1 MKKIAMILAAVCA
14 MSIFPSCSGCTK
26 GEEISAKLR
35 EEMSARAATAQFMPD
50 AQTVMAEKKD
60 GAALMSATISDV
72 EEESAFD
79 VFDMEKLLQS
89 VAQID
94 SNGAGKFRG
103 YEVDEIKTEMYN
115 MVNRAP
121 WLNEWFRVPRAED
134 GIDYFSNWAYL
145 IENDLEYNFL
155 SITRISWRTRASY
168 YDSATGQ
175 EIEDYEGGS
184 AVQYNVMRT
193 QYYMEENT
201 EIVEVEMADVMLEHG
216 NTHVIAYQGL
226 RNAKDKYFIKYNIV
240 AKPRTDVGYAIDTD
254 TPYGAD
260 REFIYLSYENS
271 NFDLLEINQH
281 YPHFYRENKTLFQ
294 EVEAGAE
301 ISFHIRKDGSLG
313 EYGASYA
320 YAEDEKTPIEKVCHG
335 EKNETAFLAVAELA
349 EKLGA
354 NETAV
359 QNYRQKLSNGE
370 DGENAAEVLLHS
382 LSEKLVSTHA
392 LAKDWSQIYE
402 KSERAEENILAEV
415 ELPIKVKY
423 WSAIAPRRAE
433 LFGVQVKGYL
443 VPNPVFRNMRECN
456 YYLTPAL
463 MDEKGEIY
471 FFEDGTKGTG
481 NDFSVED
488 DIMWYGAWLELYRD
502 FVQEDFS
509 SFTAGDY
516 VLITVLK
523 EKGKDGHLEN
533 IYIPQADRVLF
544 RTFEMD
550 GKTFEI
556 YEKDLQL
563 RVSVRANVS
572 AESGAG
578 GTAY

>member
-1 MKKIAMILAAVCA
+1 MKKIAMILAAICA
-14 MSIFPSCSGCTK
+14 ATVLPACSGCAK

-35 EEMSARAATAQFMPD
+35 EEMSARAETAQFMPD
-50 AQTVMAEKKD
+50 AQTVMSEKKD
-60 GAALMSATISDV
+60 GAVRMSTAVSDV
-72 EEESAFD
+72 EESAFD

-94 SNGAGKFRG
+94 SNGAGKFQG
-103 YEVDEIKTEMYN
+103 YEVDEIKMEMYN

-121 WLNEWFRVPRAED
+121 WMNEWFRVPRAEN

-168 YDSATGQ
+168 YDSETGQ
-175 EIEDYEGGS
+175 ETEDYEGGS

-201 EIVEVEMADVMLEHG
+201 EIVEVEMMDVMLEHG

-226 RNAKDKYFIKYNIV
+226 KNAKDKYFLKYNIV

-281 YPHFYRENKTLFQ
+281 YPHFYRENKTLFR
-294 EVEAGAE
+294 EVDAGAE
-301 ISFHIRKDGSLG
+301 ISFHTRKDGSVG

-320 YAEDEKTPIEKVCHG
+320 YAEDEKTPIEKVCRG
-335 EKNETAFLAVAELA
+335 EKGETAALAVAELA
-349 EKLGA
+349 EMLGA

-359 QNYRQKLSNGE
+359 QNYHQKLSNGE
-370 DGENAAEVLLHS
+370 DRESAAEVLLNS

-392 LAKDWSQIYE
+392 LAKDWAQIYE
-402 KSERAEENILAEV
+402 RSERAEENILAEV

-423 WSAIAPRRAE
+423 WSAIAPSQME

-443 VPNPVFRNMRECN
+443 VPNPKFRNMTKCN
-456 YYLTPAL
+456 YYLAPAL

-471 FFEDGTKGTG
+471 FFEDETKGTG
-481 NDFSVED
+481 NDFSVDD
-488 DIMWYGAWLELYRD
+488 DIMWFGAWLELYRD
-502 FVQEDFS
+502 FAQEDFS
-509 SFTAGDY
+509 AFSAGDY

-533 IYIPQADRVLF
+533 IYIPQTDRVLF
-544 RTFEMD
+544 RAFEAD

-563 RVSVRANVS
+563 RISVRANASV
-572 AESGAG
+572 ENGAG
-578 GTAY
+578 AIAY